1 MNDQRLI
8 VALDVSDLAK
18 VKQIVAAL
26 GDSVSYYKVGME
38 LYYSVGREALD
49 FLRRQDKQVFLDLK
63 FFDIPHTVARSAA
76 ALTGL
81 GISLLT
87 VHASG
92 GPSMMREAAQAVAE
106 QARNRGIV
114 RPKLVAVTV
123 LTSISEKEWSILGYG
138 KNTAEQVIHLARLAQ
153 QSGMDGVVASPREA
167 AEIRKA
173 CGRDF
178 LIVTPGIR
186 PQGAGLNDQSRTATP
201 AGALQNGA
209 DYLVV
214 GRPIIAAADAKLAA
228 ENILREMEGVK

>member
-8 VALDVSDLAK
+8 VALDVSDIDK
-18 VKQIVAAL
+18 VKQIVDKL

-38 LYYSVGREALD
+38 LYYSVGYEALN
-49 FLRRQDKQVFLDLK
+49 FLRQQGKQIFLDLK
-63 FFDIPHTVARSAA
+63 FFDIPNTVARSAA
-76 ALTGL
+76 ALTNL
-81 GISLLT
+81 GVSMLT

-92 GPSMMREAAQAVAE
+92 GPSMMREACQAVA
-106 QARNRGIV
+106 QKAQSMGIV

-123 LTSISEKEWSILGYG
+123 LTSISEEEWSVLGYG

-153 QSGMDGVVASPREA
+153 KSGMDGIVASPREA

-173 CGRDF
+173 CGKDF

-186 PQGAGLNDQSRTATP
+186 PQGANLNDQSRTATP

-214 GRPIIAAADAKLAA
+214 GRPITAAIDSKIAV
-228 ENILREMEGVK
+228 ENILHEMEDVK

>member
-8 VALDVSDLAK
+8 VALDVSDIDK
-18 VKQIVAAL
+18 VKQIVDKL

-38 LYYSVGREALD
+38 LYYSVGYEALN
-49 FLRRQDKQVFLDLK
+49 FLRQQGKQIFLDLK
-63 FFDIPHTVARSAA
+63 FFDIPNTVARSAA
-76 ALTGL
+76 ALTNL
-81 GISLLT
+81 GVSMLT

-92 GPSMMREAAQAVAE
+92 GPLMMREACQAVA
-106 QARNRGIV
+106 QKAQSMGIV

-123 LTSISEKEWSILGYG
+123 LTSISEEEWSVLGYG

-153 QSGMDGVVASPREA
+153 KSGMDGIVASPREA

-173 CGRDF
+173 CGKDF

-186 PQGAGLNDQSRTATP
+186 PQGANLNDQSRTATP

-214 GRPIIAAADAKLAA
+214 GRPITAAIDSKIAV
-228 ENILREMEGVK
+228 ENILHEMEDVK